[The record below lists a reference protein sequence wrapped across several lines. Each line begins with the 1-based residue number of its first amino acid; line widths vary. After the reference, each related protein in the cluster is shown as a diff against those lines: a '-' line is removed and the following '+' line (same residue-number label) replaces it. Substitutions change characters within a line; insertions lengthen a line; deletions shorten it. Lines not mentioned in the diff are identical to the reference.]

1 MIFKF
6 SDHLKMGDEM
16 FRFVDETFPVLLK
29 TLSDP
34 SDEVVLLSLEVLAEI
49 VSFPCKSRG
58 WTFYFLV

>member
-1 MIFKF
+1 
-6 SDHLKMGDEM
+6 MGDEM